1 MNLFFRL
8 FWTYLA
14 ARFRS
19 PVSVM
24 GPCLTPFRCLPTDL
38 DVLRHMNNG
47 KYLSL
52 MDLARVD
59 LMIRAGLAK
68 KISANKLY
76 PVVVAETIRFRKS
89 LELFD
94 AFHIETRILGWDEK
108 AFLLE
113 QKFIRGS
120 VCCAQAVVRAR
131 FLRMSGGSVSPNEI
145 LQLIKYNEPSPS
157 LPKWVST
164 WNQTQSEDPS

>member
-8 FWTYLA
+8 LWTLLA

-19 PVSVM
+19 PVSLM
-24 GPCLTPFRCLPTDL
+24 GPCTTPFRCLPTDL

-47 KYLSL
+47 VYLSL

-59 LMIRAGLAK
+59 LINRAGLAK
-68 KISANKLY
+68 KITAQNWY

-94 AFHIETRILGWDEK
+94 VFTIETKIVGWDEK

-113 QKFIRGS
+113 QKFFRKEIG
-120 VCCAQAVVRAR
+120 RAH
-131 FLRMSGGSVSPNEI
+131 V
-145 LQLIKYNEPSPS
+145 
-157 LPKWVST
+157 
-164 WNQTQSEDPS
+164 

>member
-8 FWTYLA
+8 LWTILA

-19 PVSVM
+19 PVSIM
-24 GPCLTPFRCLPTDL
+24 GPCTTPFRCLPTDL

-47 KYLSL
+47 VYLSL

-59 LMIRAGLAK
+59 LMNRAGLTK
-68 KISANKLY
+68 KIAAQNWY

-94 AFHIETRILGWDEK
+94 AFTIETKIVGWDEK

-113 QKFIRGS
+113 QKFFRKEVFI
-120 VCCAQAVVRAR
+120 ADAVVRAR
-131 FLRMSGGSVSPNEI
+131 FLKKSGGSVSPQEFFTAM
-145 LQLIKYNEPSPS
+145 QMTPPPVETPQ
-157 LPKWVST
+157 WVRD
-164 WNQTQSEDPS
+164 WNQNQI

>member
-8 FWTYLA
+8 LWTILA

-19 PVSVM
+19 PVSIM
-24 GPCLTPFRCLPTDL
+24 GPCTTPFRCLPTDL

-47 KYLSL
+47 VYLSL

-59 LMIRAGLAK
+59 LMNRAGLAK
-68 KISANKLY
+68 KIAAQNWY

-94 AFHIETRILGWDEK
+94 AFTIETKIVGWDEK

-113 QKFIRGS
+113 QKFFRKEI
-120 VCCAQAVVRAR
+120 CIADALVRAR
-131 FLRMSGGSVSPNEI
+131 FLKKSGGSVSPQEFFTAMQI
-145 LQLIKYNEPSPS
+145 TPPPLETPQ
-157 LPKWVST
+157 WVRD
-164 WNQTQSEDPS
+164 WNQNQI